1 MPDTRRHIA
10 APCHSIESS
19 GTVWSGRPRVRK
31 QSNVNCY
38 GRYRR
43 GFGGS
48 IMLKRVV
55 VTGASSGIGAATV
68 RRFAELGW
76 QVVAV
81 ARREDRLRALAAE
94 TGAHVIVCDVTDETQ
109 VAAMAD
115 EVAATG
121 GASGLV
127 NNAGGALG
135 TESVEASSN
144 DDWRQMFEVNVIG
157 LRNVTAA
164 MLPVLREAARSSTE
178 HATATILNLTSTAG
192 HDAYP
197 GGGGYNAAKFA
208 AHAVTSVLRLE
219 LAGEPIRVMELAPGL
234 VHTEEFT
241 LNRLRGDAAGAQKP
255 YENVTPLAAD
265 DVARVLVGA
274 FEQPPHVNQDLIV
287 LRPVAQSSVFHTHRG
302 PLEAKA

>member
-1 MPDTRRHIA
+1 
-10 APCHSIESS
+10 
-19 GTVWSGRPRVRK
+19 
-31 QSNVNCY
+31 
-38 GRYRR
+38 
-43 GFGGS
+43 
-48 IMLKRVV
+48 MLKRVV

-76 QVVAV
+76 QTVAV

-94 TGAHVIVCDVTDETQ
+94 TGAHAIVCDVTDEAQ
-109 VAAMAD
+109 VAAMAR

-121 GASGLV
+121 GATGLV

-157 LRNVTAA
+157 LRTVTAA
-164 MLPVLREAARSSTE
+164 MLPVLRKAARRLSPGETTS
-178 HATATILNLTSTAG
+178 ILNLTSTAG

-208 AHAVTSVLRLE
+208 AHAVTRVLRLE

-241 LNRLRGDAAGAQKP
+241 LNRLRGDATGAQKP
-255 YENVTPLAAD
+255 YENVTPLSAEE
-265 DVARVLVGA
+265 VAHVLVGA

-302 PLEAKA
+302 LLVAKA

>member
-1 MPDTRRHIA
+1 
-10 APCHSIESS
+10 
-19 GTVWSGRPRVRK
+19 
-31 QSNVNCY
+31 
-38 GRYRR
+38 
-43 GFGGS
+43 
-48 IMLKRVV
+48 MLRRVV

-76 QVVAV
+76 QTVAV

-94 TGAHVIVCDVTDETQ
+94 TGAHSIVCDVTDETQ
-109 VAAMAD
+109 VARLAA
-115 EVAATG
+115 EVAETG
-121 GASGLV
+121 GATGLV

-135 TESVEASSN
+135 TESVEHAVN
-144 DDWRQMFEVNVIG
+144 DDWRRMFEVNVIG
-157 LRNVTAA
+157 LRTVTAA
-164 MLPVLREAARSSTE
+164 LLPVLRDGARRSGS
-178 HATATILNLTSTAG
+178 ASILNLTSTAG

-197 GGGGYNAAKFA
+197 GGGGYNAAKYA
-208 AHAVTSVLRLE
+208 AHAVTNVLRLE

-241 LNRLRGDAAGAQKP
+241 LNRLRGDAAAAAKP
-255 YENVTPLAAD
+255 YVDVEPLQAD

-302 PLEAKA
+302 PLTPKGQ

>member
-1 MPDTRRHIA
+1 MT
-10 APCHSIESS
+10 
-19 GTVWSGRPRVRK
+19 
-31 QSNVNCY
+31 
-38 GRYRR
+38 
-43 GFGGS
+43 
-48 IMLKRVV
+48 KRVV

-76 QVVAV
+76 ETVAV
-81 ARREDRLRALAAE
+81 ARRLDKLEALAQE
-94 TGAHVIVCDVTDETQ
+94 TGAHVIQCDVTDEAQ
-109 VAAMAD
+109 VALMAE
-115 EVAATG
+115 EVRATG

-135 TESVEASSN
+135 ADPVETALN
-144 DDWRQMFEVNVIG
+144 DDWRRMFEVNVIG

-164 MLPVLREAARSSTE
+164 LLPVLREATRDGGGASAPAVAGAGGPTGVDAGHGWAS
-178 HATATILNLTSTAG
+178 ILNLTSTAG
-192 HDAYP
+192 LASYP
-197 GGGGYNAAKFA
+197 GGGGYNAAKYA
-208 AHAVTSVLRLE
+208 AHAVTEVLRLE

-241 LNRLRGDAAGAQKP
+241 LNRLRGDAAAAAVP
-255 YENVTPLAAD
+255 YANVTPLTAE

-302 PLEAKA
+302 PLTAKG

>member
-1 MPDTRRHIA
+1 MNHR
-10 APCHSIESS
+10 
-19 GTVWSGRPRVRK
+19 
-31 QSNVNCY
+31 
-38 GRYRR
+38 
-43 GFGGS
+43 
-48 IMLKRVV
+48 RVV

-68 RRFAELGW
+68 RRFSELGW
-76 QVVAV
+76 HTVAV
-81 ARREDRLRALAAE
+81 ARREDRLAALAAE
-94 TGAHVIVCDVTDETQ
+94 TGAHTIVCDVTDESQ
-109 VAAMAD
+109 VAAMAN

-121 GASGLV
+121 GALGLV
-127 NNAGGALG
+127 NNAGGAIG
-135 TESVEASSN
+135 TESVEASLN
-144 DDWRQMFEVNVIG
+144 DDWRRMFEVNVIG

-164 MLPVLREAARSSTE
+164 MLPVLRESVRSAIATRADQNATGQGSAASSE
-178 HATATILNLTSTAG
+178 DLQVVASILNLTSTAG
-192 HDAYP
+192 LDAYP

-255 YENVTPLAAD
+255 YENVTPLSAE

-302 PLEAKA
+302 PLEPKA

>member
-1 MPDTRRHIA
+1 MT
-10 APCHSIESS
+10 
-19 GTVWSGRPRVRK
+19 
-31 QSNVNCY
+31 
-38 GRYRR
+38 
-43 GFGGS
+43 
-48 IMLKRVV
+48 KRVV

-76 QVVAV
+76 ETVAV
-81 ARREDRLRALAAE
+81 ARRLDKLEALAQE
-94 TGAHVIVCDVTDETQ
+94 TGAHVIQCDVTDEAQ
-109 VAAMAD
+109 VARMAE
-115 EVAATG
+115 EVRATG

-135 TESVEASSN
+135 ADPVETALN
-144 DDWRQMFEVNVIG
+144 DDWRRMFEVNVIG

-164 MLPVLREAARSSTE
+164 LLPVLREATLGGTGAGAGSTAGVDAGVDAG
-178 HATATILNLTSTAG
+178 HGWASILNLTSTAG
-192 HDAYP
+192 LASYP
-197 GGGGYNAAKFA
+197 GGGGYNAAKYA
-208 AHAVTSVLRLE
+208 AHAVTEVLRLE

-241 LNRLRGDAAGAQKP
+241 LNRLRGDAAAAAVP
-255 YENVTPLAAD
+255 YANVTPLTAE

-302 PLEAKA
+302 PLTAKG

>member
-1 MPDTRRHIA
+1 M
-10 APCHSIESS
+10 
-19 GTVWSGRPRVRK
+19 
-31 QSNVNCY
+31 
-38 GRYRR
+38 
-43 GFGGS
+43 
-48 IMLKRVV
+48 MKRVV

-76 QVVAV
+76 QTVAV
-81 ARREDRLRALAAE
+81 ARREGRLRALAAE
-94 TGAHVIVCDVTDETQ
+94 TGAHAIVCDVTDEGE
-109 VAAMAD
+109 VAAMAR
-115 EVAATG
+115 EVADTG
-121 GASGLV
+121 GATGLV

-144 DDWRQMFEVNVIG
+144 DDWRRMFEVNVIG
-157 LRNVTAA
+157 LRTVTAA
-164 MLPVLREAARSSTE
+164 MLPVLRDAAHGFSAGE
-178 HATATILNLTSTAG
+178 TASILNLTSTAG
-192 HDAYP
+192 LDAYP

-208 AHAVTSVLRLE
+208 AHAATSVLRLE

-241 LNRLRGDAAGAQKP
+241 LNRLRGDLAGAQKP
-255 YENVTPLAAD
+255 YENVTPLTAD